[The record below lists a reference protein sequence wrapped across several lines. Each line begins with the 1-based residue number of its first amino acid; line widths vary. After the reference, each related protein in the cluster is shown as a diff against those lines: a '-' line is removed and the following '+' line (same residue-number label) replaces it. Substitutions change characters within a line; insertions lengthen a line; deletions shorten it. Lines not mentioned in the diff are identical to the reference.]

1 MAHFGA
7 KRQKLFEDK
16 DIATSLDVQYFLIKS
31 SKQSWLIF
39 KLLTLN
45 TVEKEQSMH
54 ISINMNTLGRDWFS
68 CTLFLSIIW
77 MTTTHILAENW

>member
-39 KLLTLN
+39 KLLNLN
-45 TVEKEQSMH
+45 TVEKE
-54 ISINMNTLGRDWFS
+54 
-68 CTLFLSIIW
+68 
-77 MTTTHILAENW
+77 